1 MVLEL
6 RVFRL
11 RHLRLLGNYFTNFVL
26 LFFPCQ
32 PQLPDTFLEGL
43 IQVADLIL
51 ERSVL
56 LTRSFQ

>member
-11 RHLRLLGNYFTNFVL
+11 RDQRIRNDFTDFVL

-32 PQLPDTFLEGL
+32 PQLPDAFLEGL

-51 ERSVL
+51 KRSIL
-56 LTRSFQ
+56 PTRSFK